1 MDDFNTDVTNV
12 NFEYPDL
19 GMAGYFYV
27 NDPDN
32 GDNFPYMRKQK
43 RGFNDLLM
51 RHDRMCQFLNQ
62 SCEDGGT
69 LPVVKLM
76 EMILFIP
83 LPKGG
88 H

>member
-1 MDDFNTDVTNV
+1 MD
-12 NFEYPDL
+12 
-19 GMAGYFYV
+19 GYFYV
-27 NDPDN
+27 NDPEN
-32 GDNFPYMRKQK
+32 ENVFPWVLDQK

-62 SCEDGGT
+62 SCGDGGT

-76 EMILFIP
+76 EMMLFIP